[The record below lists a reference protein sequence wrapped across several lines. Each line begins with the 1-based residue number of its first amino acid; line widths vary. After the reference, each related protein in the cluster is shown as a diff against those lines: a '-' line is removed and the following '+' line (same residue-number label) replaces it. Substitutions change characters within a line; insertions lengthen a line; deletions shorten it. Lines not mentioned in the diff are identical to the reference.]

1 MLPQWQ
7 QQAASLGISLSEAIQ
22 QSGLYEEIFN
32 LNSLNFMVKY
42 YYNYLFLFL
51 RIDLSTNNDINYLK
65 WERVELYNAQTGL
78 VLDSNT
84 NGNVY
89 THTPNGGGYQ
99 QWEWEFKENGVE

>member
-42 YYNYLFLFL
+42 YIMVCCHTELKFENTLTQYTAVMKQLFLFYKPLGSVVKQL
-51 RIDLSTNNDINYLK
+51 R
-65 WERVELYNAQTGL
+65 
-78 VLDSNT
+78 
-84 NGNVY
+84 
-89 THTPNGGGYQ
+89 P
-99 QWEWEFKENGVE
+99 F